1 MTPLRVGFVI
11 VVLLALVV
19 LAPAWIWFLQSPYM
33 AALSPTEATLAALV
47 LPTLVLFYVSGVV
60 G

>member
-1 MTPLRVGFVI
+1 VGFVI